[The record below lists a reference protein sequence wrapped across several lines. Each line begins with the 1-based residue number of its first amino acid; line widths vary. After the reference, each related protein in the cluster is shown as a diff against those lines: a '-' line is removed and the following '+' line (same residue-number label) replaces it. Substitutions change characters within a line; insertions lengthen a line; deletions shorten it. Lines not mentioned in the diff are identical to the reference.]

1 MICFDLEGPLS
12 PQDNA
17 YEIMRLAE
25 NGGKVFEALSEYDDI
40 LALRGKEGYEPGD
53 TLKLA
58 VPFLIYYGITEDD
71 VRRVSQRARLVT
83 GMKETVDWIK
93 KKEVLVR
100 VISTSYEQHA
110 YNVGGQ
116 LGLSEE
122 EIACTKL
129 DLQNMSFDDDV
140 LESLRRI
147 ELKIISSG
155 LTEECA
161 KILDQLYFASHL
173 FETIDIEVVGGQRK
187 VEALLNFAVKAGRD
201 ISEVAAVGD
210 SITDFKML
218 KDVRM
223 RGGLA
228 IAFNANEYCLP
239 YADVAVATVD
249 GRALIPLIK
258 SFLEGGK
265 EGAIELVADLESD
278 LSALEDEFRYLIDIK
293 SKPYFNLLDGSR
305 KDFDDILRIHKKMR
319 MKVRG
324 EAGKLG

>member
-161 KILDQLYFASHL
+161 KIP
-173 FETIDIEVVGGQRK
+173 
-187 VEALLNFAVKAGRD
+187 GRD